1 MERMKF
7 TVQQKDLLKLLQ
19 VAGDGVPRK
28 TTLPI
33 LSNFLI
39 EARASGIRVAATDLE
54 ISISTTLEA
63 SVADAGQVAVNARRL
78 EEVVRELPR
87 DSVEVTLEDA
97 KFVMQCQRSRVQ
109 LFPMP
114 AEDFPTLSQERAAF
128 SARIPAKTF
137 QRLVD
142 LSAYAVSADE
152 TRPALGG
159 ILIQVSEK
167 EIRFVATD
175 GHRLAK
181 AYAPGAFA
189 VEKKEP
195 REAIVPP
202 KALVPVGAW
211 AVESGSDVEME
222 ISASAATFKVG
233 ATMLTT
239 RLLQGPFP
247 NFEQVIPK
255 DNKKYLVVRR
265 EDLQAA
271 LRRVSKLSD
280 SASHQVRMSLRKN
293 RVHLSVSTADVGE
306 ARDDLEA
313 KYTEDDLE
321 IGYNAVYLL
330 DILKSMDAE
339 NVQFA
344 LNTSVSA
351 GVITPLDSKS
361 EAQSLCLIMPLRLQD

>member
-1 MERMKF
+1 MKF

-19 VAGDGVPRK
+19 VAGNGVPRK

-39 EARASGIRVAATDLE
+39 EARPNGIRVAATDLE
-54 ISISTTLEA
+54 ISISTSLE
-63 SVADAGQVAVNARRL
+63 VTVEDPGQVAVNARRL
-78 EEVVRELPR
+78 EEVVRELPK
-87 DSVEVTLEDA
+87 DA
-97 KFVMQCQRSRVQ
+97 VAVSLADGKFRMECQRSKTD
-109 LFPMP
+109 LFPMA
-114 AEDFPTLSQERAAF
+114 AEDFPTLGQERASF
-128 SARIPAKTF
+128 SVSIPAKTF
-137 QRLVD
+137 QKLVEM
-142 LSAYAVSADE
+142 SVYSVSTDE

-159 ILIQVSEK
+159 ILVQVADK

-181 AYAPGAFA
+181 AFAPGAFP

-202 KALVPVGAW
+202 KALVPVAAW

-222 ISASAATFKVG
+222 ISASTATFKVG
-233 ATMLTT
+233 ATTLST

-255 DNKKYLVVRR
+255 DNKKLMVVNR
-265 EDLQAA
+265 EAFVAA

-280 SASHQVRMSLRKN
+280 TASHQVRMSLRKN
-293 RVHLSVSTADVGE
+293 RAHLSVSTADVGE
-306 ARDDLEA
+306 AKDDLEA
-313 KYTEDDLE
+313 KYGDDDLE

-344 LNTSVSA
+344 LNTPVSA
-351 GVITPLDSKS
+351 GVVTPLDSKS
-361 EAQSLCLIMPLRLQD
+361 DAQALCLIMPLRLQD

>member
-1 MERMKF
+1 MKF
-7 TVQQKDLLKLLQ
+7 TVQQKDLNRLLQ
-19 VAGDGVPRK
+19 VAGNGVPRK

-39 EARASGIRVAATDLE
+39 EARPGGIRVAATDLE
-54 ISISTTLEA
+54 ISISTTLETP
-63 SVADAGQVAVNARRL
+63 VETPGTVAVNARRL
-78 EEVVRELPR
+78 EEVVRELPK
-87 DSVEVTLEDA
+87 DAVEVSLEDG
-97 KFVMQCQRSRVQ
+97 KFQMQCQRSRVQ

-128 SARIPAKTF
+128 SVKIPSKTF
-137 QRLVD
+137 QRLVEMCTY
-142 LSAYAVSADE
+142 SVSTDE

-159 ILIQVSEK
+159 ILVQVADK

-181 AYAPGAFA
+181 AYAAGAFP

-202 KALVPVGAW
+202 KALVPVAAW
-211 AVESGSDVEME
+211 AVESGSDVEMD
-222 ISASAATFKVG
+222 ISASAATFRVG
-233 ATMLTT
+233 PTTLTT

-255 DNKKYLVVRR
+255 ENKKLLVVGR
-265 EDLQAA
+265 EALLSS

-280 SASHQVRMSLRKN
+280 TASHQVRVSLRKN
-293 RVHLSVSTADVGE
+293 RVHLSVSTADVGD

-313 KYTEDDLE
+313 RYGEDDLE

-330 DILKSMDAE
+330 DILKSMDAD

-344 LNTSVSA
+344 LNTPVTA
-351 GVITPLDSKS
+351 GVVTPVDPKS
-361 EAQSLCLIMPLRLQD
+361 DAQALCLIMPLRLQD